1 MNRLPIIAGTGI
13 VVVAVLISM
22 LVIVLPREEP
32 AQVKPSPATS
42 GRDFFA
48 LPEKPRTDDGKAFK
62 PDWD

>member
-1 MNRLPIIAGTGI
+1 MKRSVIAGTGI
-13 VVVAVLISM
+13 VVLAGVILMLI
-22 LVIVLPREEP
+22 IVVPREEP
-32 AQVKPSPATS
+32 TQLKASPATS